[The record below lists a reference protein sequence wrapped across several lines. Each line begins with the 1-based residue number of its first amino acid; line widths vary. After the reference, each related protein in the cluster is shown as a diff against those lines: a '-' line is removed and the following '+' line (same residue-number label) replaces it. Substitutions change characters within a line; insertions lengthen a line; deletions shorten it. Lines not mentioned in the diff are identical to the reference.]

1 MFKSVEYVNATHL
14 QEGQTLGSAMAQK
27 VLLVRG
33 GVLGSNTG
41 IGGAHHSLAASL
53 GGGGV
58 AGWGLHDVAEYNLG
72 PRPGAFQRVF
82 YRWFK
87 HPRTV
92 AQLSQK
98 KHGANLIHITDQEQA
113 HLVPRRS
120 DAPVIVTVHDLFHL
134 YPYRQTVGTSTVE
147 IGDSNPS
154 WIRRR
159 DLKKLRQGLARADLL
174 LCDSQ
179 ATLKACK
186 KYFPNVDSIWLPLG
200 LDIERFA
207 PPNEMLHAPVGPAA
221 HLEKACH
228 LLIVGSHDPRK
239 RMDFLLRVIGSIHPS
254 VKQDLRIH
262 HVGNGASP
270 INGLSMSELAQQAS
284 IDRFYAHGGDLSE
297 DALMDLRHASE
308 VLLFPSIS
316 EGFGYPPIEALATGT
331 PVLCADMPSHN
342 ELMPEGT
349 CLPADDVKAWQGAIM
364 KVHEAWK
371 KRTESHDE
379 HVWPTPDEHLI
390 QHAKTFSIE
399 QFNQRTAEAYNRFN

>member
-72 PRPGAFQRVF
+72 PRPGALQRVF

-174 LCDSQ
+174 LCDSR
-179 ATLKACK
+179 
-186 KYFPNVDSIWLPLG
+186 P
-200 LDIERFA
+200 
-207 PPNEMLHAPVGPAA
+207 H
-221 HLEKACH
+221 
-228 LLIVGSHDPRK
+228 
-239 RMDFLLRVIGSIHPS
+239 
-254 VKQDLRIH
+254 
-262 HVGNGASP
+262 
-270 INGLSMSELAQQAS
+270 
-284 IDRFYAHGGDLSE
+284 
-297 DALMDLRHASE
+297 
-308 VLLFPSIS
+308 
-316 EGFGYPPIEALATGT
+316 
-331 PVLCADMPSHN
+331 
-342 ELMPEGT
+342 
-349 CLPADDVKAWQGAIM
+349 
-364 KVHEAWK
+364 
-371 KRTESHDE
+371 
-379 HVWPTPDEHLI
+379 
-390 QHAKTFSIE
+390 
-399 QFNQRTAEAYNRFN
+399 